1 MSEIYLHGVRVIELN
16 DGPRPIQ
23 SVNTSVIGIVGT
35 APDADSTIFPINTPV
50 LIAGDSTQSAKLDPQ
65 NLGRGTLPQAL
76 DAIFAQIGAVVV
88 VVRVDEG
95 ASAAEAQSNVIG
107 TIDGASGNYTGIK
120 ALKAAK
126 NVLGVKPRILC
137 APGFDHQEPVIQ
149 ELVAVADTLRAMVYA
164 SGPNTVDADAIAL
177 RDKFSSKRLYICDP
191 WVKVWDVDSDGYI
204 TQPPS
209 ARLAGLRAK
218 LDNKSGFWH
227 SISNQLI
234 SGISGTS
241 RHIDFELGDTSS
253 RANLLNQKH
262 VGTIINE
269 SGYRVWGP
277 RNCSSDTKWMYE
289 CVARSADIIN
299 DSILAA
305 HLWAVDKGIT
315 GQSYFKDVV
324 DSVQAYLRHLKSI
337 GAIVDGECWANPE
350 LNTPANI
357 AAGKTYFDFDFTPVF
372 PAESVTFR
380 SMLTDKYLEE
390 IF

>member
-1 MSEIYLHGVRVIELN
+1 MSTDYLHGVQVLELN

-23 SVNTSVIGIVGT
+23 TASTSVIGIVGT
-35 APDADSTIFPINTPV
+35 APDADANAFPLNTPV
-50 LIAGDSTQSAKLDPQ
+50 LIAGNMTEAAKLDPQ
-65 NLGRGTLPQAL
+65 DSGRGTLPQAL
-76 DAIFAQIGAVVV
+76 DAIFDHCGAVIV
-88 VVRVDEG
+88 VVRVEDDLNP
-95 ASAAEAQSNVIG
+95 ATTLSNVIG
-107 TIDGASGNYTGIK
+107 GVDGATGNYTGIQ

-137 APGFDHQEPVIQ
+137 APGFDHQEPVITS
-149 ELVAVADTLRAMVYA
+149 LVSLADTLRAMVYA
-164 SGPNTVDADAIAL
+164 SGPNTVDADAITL
-177 RDKFSSKRLYICDP
+177 RNKFGSKRLYICDP
-191 WVKVWDVDSDGYI
+191 WVNVWDTVSDGYI

-218 LDNKSGFWH
+218 LDNEQGFWH
-227 SISNQLI
+227 SISNKLI
-234 SGISGTS
+234 NGVAGTS
-241 RHIDFELGDTSS
+241 RHIDFELGNKAS
-253 RANLLNQKH
+253 RANLLNEQH

-269 SGYRVWGP
+269 AGHRVWGP

-305 HLWAVDKGIT
+305 HLWAVDEGINGPT
-315 GQSYFKDVV
+315 YFNEVV
-324 DSVQAYLRHLKSI
+324 ASVNAYLRHLKSI
-337 GAIVDGECWANPE
+337 GAIVNGECWADPE

-357 AAGKTYFDFDFTPVF
+357 AQGKTYFDFDFTPVY

-380 SMLTDKYLEE
+380 SLLTDRYLEE